1 MFPSPC
7 MGIHRGADYSLLPI
21 QGGVARRLGADRA
34 RVALAACSKNSSPDP
49 TRRRTPLAFDLRS
62 ALEKVASVARG
73 EAIAVDAEGRFPRA
87 TVDAARETGLLALLS
102 STDVGGHGQGPRAAA
117 EVIERL
123 ARECASSAMV
133 LTMHYAGTA
142 VVEAHGPDAIR
153 RAIAR
158 GEHLSTLAFSEA
170 GSRSHFWAPQSTATP
185 DGDAVLLD
193 ARKSWVTSAHQAD
206 AYVWSS
212 RPTAGDEA
220 CSLWLVP
227 REAAG
232 LAIAPGFDGLGLR
245 GNDSCPVDAKR
256 VRVPLASRLGE
267 DGAGFGI
274 MMQTVLPLFS
284 VLVSAG
290 SIGFM
295 EAATA
300 TTCEHAGALR
310 YEHTGAKLADLPTI
324 RAYAARMRIET
335 DKARALWLDT
345 LDALERGREDAMLRV
360 LECKAASGDAATAV
374 LDTAMR
380 VCGGLAFRKDVG
392 VERRF
397 RDARAALVMAPT
409 SDQLYDF
416 IGRAIC
422 GLPLFD

>member
-1 MFPSPC
+1 MASD
-7 MGIHRGADYSLLPI
+7 HRAALEKL
-21 QGGVARRLGADRA
+21 A
-34 RVALAACSKNSSPDP
+34 RVARDEAVAIDAAGAFPEKTIEAARELGLLGLLSSPD
-49 TRRRTPLAFDLRS
+49 L
-62 ALEKVASVARG
+62 G
-73 EAIAVDAEGRFPRA
+73 
-87 TVDAARETGLLALLS
+87 GLGL
-102 STDVGGHGQGPRAAA
+102 GPRAAA
-117 EVIERL
+117 EVVECI
-123 ARECASSAMV
+123 ARECASTAMV

-142 VVEAHGPDAIR
+142 VVEAHGPEPVR

-158 GEHLSTLAFSEA
+158 GDHLSTLAFSEA
-170 GSRSHFWAPQSTATP
+170 GSRSHFWAPQSSATV
-185 DGDAVLLD
+185 DGDGVALD
-193 ARKSWVTSAHQAD
+193 ARKSWVTSAHHAD

-212 RPTAGDEA
+212 RPSAGEEA

-227 REAAG
+227 RDAAG
-232 LAIAPGFDGLGLR
+232 LEIAAGFDGLGLR
-245 GNDSCPVDAKR
+245 GNDSCPIEAKR
-256 VRVPLASRLGE
+256 VRIPLANRLGE

-300 TTCEHAGALR
+300 TTCEHAGGLR
-310 YEHTGAKLADLPTI
+310 YQHTGAKLADLPTI

-345 LDALERGREDAMLRV
+345 LDALERGRDDAMLRV
-360 LECKAASGDAATAV
+360 LECKAASGDAAAVV

-422 GLPLFD
+422 GMPLFD

>member
-1 MFPSPC
+1 MP
-7 MGIHRGADYSLLPI
+7 
-21 QGGVARRLGADRA
+21 
-34 RVALAACSKNSSPDP
+34 
-49 TRRRTPLAFDLRS
+49 FDFRW
-62 ALEKVASVARG
+62 AVEKVAGVARG
-73 EAIAVDAEGRFPRA
+73 EAIAVDAEGIFPRA
-87 TVDAARETGLLALLS
+87 AVEVARETGLLALLS
-102 STDVGGHGQGPRAAA
+102 SPDLGGHGLGPRAAA
-117 EVIERL
+117 EVVERL
-123 ARECASSAMV
+123 ARECASTAMV

-142 VVEAHGPDAIR
+142 VLEAHGPEATR

-185 DGDAVLLD
+185 DGDGVLLD
-193 ARKSWVTSAHQAD
+193 ARKSWVTSAHHAD

-212 RPTAGDEA
+212 RPATGDEA

-227 REAAG
+227 RDAAG
-232 LAIAPGFDGLGLR
+232 LAISAGFDGLGLR
-245 GNDSCPVDAKR
+245 GNDSCPVVAQR
-256 VRVPLASRLGE
+256 VRVPLASRLGAE
-267 DGAGFGI
+267 GAGFGI

-290 SIGFM
+290 SLGFM

-300 TTCEHAGALR
+300 VTCEHAGALR

-360 LECKAASGDAATAV
+360 LECKAASGDAAAGV

>member
-1 MFPSPC
+1 
-7 MGIHRGADYSLLPI
+7 MGFDHRE
-21 QGGVARRLGADRA
+21 
-34 RVALAACSKNSSPDP
+34 AA
-49 TRRRTPLAFDLRS
+49 
-62 ALEKVASVARG
+62 EKVAAVARG
-73 EAIAVDAEGRFPRA
+73 EALAVDADGVFPRA
-87 TVDAARETGLLALLS
+87 AIEAARETGLLALLS
-102 STDVGGHGQGPRAAA
+102 RRELGGHGLGPRAAA
-117 EVIERL
+117 ETVERL
-123 ARECASSAMV
+123 ARECASTAMV

-142 VVEAHGPDAIR
+142 VVEAHGSEAVQH
-153 RAIAR
+153 AIAR

-185 DGDAVLLD
+185 DGHDVLLD
-193 ARKSWVTSAHQAD
+193 ARKSWVTAAHHAD
-206 AYVWSS
+206 GYVWSS
-212 RPTAGDEA
+212 RPATGDEA
-220 CSLWLVP
+220 CTLWLVP
-227 REAAG
+227 RDAAG
-232 LAIAPGFDGLGLR
+232 LRITPGFDGLGLR
-245 GNDSCPVDAKR
+245 GNDSCPVEAKR
-256 VRVPLASRLGE
+256 VRIPQAQRLGD

-290 SIGFM
+290 SLGFM

-310 YEHTGAKLADLPTI
+310 YAHTGAKLADLPTI

-345 LDALERGREDAMLRV
+345 LSAIEEGREDAMLRV
-360 LECKAASGDAATAV
+360 LECKAASGDAATSV
-374 LDTAMR
+374 LDLAMR